1 MSIGM
6 RSERSSVAVFIPLM
20 TNPPF
25 TTPQMLEEAVE
36 SLSKQLKEI
45 KEAVATATAPPLYA
59 DLKSITKMFDY
70 SSCQRMKLF
79 IDTALSN
86 GAKIRMIKP
95 KADRYDTK
103 ARVQYRVED
112 IEKAF
117 AYGL

>member
-1 MSIGM
+1 M
-6 RSERSSVAVFIPLM
+6 RYEKSSEAAFIPSM

-25 TTPQMLEEAVE
+25 ATPQMLEEAVE
-36 SLSKQLKEI
+36 SLSKQLREI
-45 KEAVATATAPPLYA
+45 KEAVAVATAPPLYA
-59 DLKSITKMFDY
+59 DLKSITKMFGY

-103 ARVQYRVED
+103 ARVHYRVED